1 MPLDAS
7 SHFPCHSFP
16 QFKYLLSLFICL
28 PFVLLSIFY
37 AMPHFPFLESPVT
50 QLMSQ
55 SLQPGPGSSPLGIKC
70 SLLNNRLYHFALQLH
85 TLQWLPN
92 AFSKMLSVVYPMA
105 SLVAQMVKN
114 LPAIQETLVQ
124 SLVWED
130 PLEKG
135 MTTHSSIPAWRISWT
150 EEPDDLQPMG
160 SQRVRHN

>member
-16 QFKYLLSLFICL
+16 QFKYLLSLFISL
-28 PFVLLSIFY
+28 PFLLLSIFY

-55 SLQPGPGSSPLGIKC
+55 SLQPGPGSSPLEVKC
-70 SLLNNRLYHFALQLH
+70 SLLNNRLYHFSLQ
-85 TLQWLPN
+85 QLPN
-92 AFSKMLSVVYPMA
+92 TFSKMLSVIYPMA

-124 SLVWED
+124 SLAWED

-135 MTTHSSIPAWRISWT
+135 MTTHSSIPAQRISWT
-150 EEPDDLQPMG
+150 EKPDDLQPMG

>member
-1 MPLDAS
+1 
-7 SHFPCHSFP
+7 
-16 QFKYLLSLFICL
+16 
-28 PFVLLSIFY
+28 
-37 AMPHFPFLESPVT
+37 
-50 QLMSQ
+50 
-55 SLQPGPGSSPLGIKC
+55 
-70 SLLNNRLYHFALQLH
+70 
-85 TLQWLPN
+85 
-92 AFSKMLSVVYPMA
+92 MLSVIYPMA

-124 SLVWED
+124 SLAWED